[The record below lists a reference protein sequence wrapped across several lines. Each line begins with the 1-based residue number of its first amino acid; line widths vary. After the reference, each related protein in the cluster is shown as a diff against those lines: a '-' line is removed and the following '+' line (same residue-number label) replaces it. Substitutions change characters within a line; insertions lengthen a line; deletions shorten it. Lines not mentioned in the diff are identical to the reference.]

1 MVLPALHRASLSNRA
16 GTSSFGKFFTNLL
29 PVVSDLKILH
39 YPVVVC
45 PKLSITMS
53 KSTSEGEILTIK
65 QVADYLKVT
74 ERTIYRL
81 AAAKQIPAFKVGGSW
96 RFSRAD
102 IDSWIKQQ
110 SMEGLETSREQ
121 DGDATGQPN
130 NGERK

>member
-1 MVLPALHRASLSNRA
+1 
-16 GTSSFGKFFTNLL
+16 
-29 PVVSDLKILH
+29 
-39 YPVVVC
+39 
-45 PKLSITMS
+45 MS

-102 IDSWIKQQ
+102 IDSWIKRQ

-121 DGDATGQPN
+121 DGDATRQPN
-130 NGERK
+130 IGERK

>member
-1 MVLPALHRASLSNRA
+1 MAKP
-16 GTSSFGKFFTNLL
+16 K
-29 PVVSDLKILH
+29 SD
-39 YPVVVC
+39 
-45 PKLSITMS
+45 
-53 KSTSEGEILTIK
+53 ILTITE
-65 QVADYLKVT
+65 VAEYLKVA
-74 ERTIYRL
+74 ERTLYRL
-81 AAAKQIPAFKVGGSW
+81 AAAKKIPAFKVGGSW

>member
-1 MVLPALHRASLSNRA
+1 
-16 GTSSFGKFFTNLL
+16 
-29 PVVSDLKILH
+29 
-39 YPVVVC
+39 
-45 PKLSITMS
+45 MS
-53 KSTSEGEILTIK
+53 KNASEGETLPAM

-74 ERTIYRL
+74 GRTIYSL
-81 AAAKQIPAFKVGGSW
+81 AAANQIPTFKVGRSW

>member
-1 MVLPALHRASLSNRA
+1 MSGFTKVAIIMPTTESN
-16 GTSSFGKFFTNLL
+16 
-29 PVVSDLKILH
+29 
-39 YPVVVC
+39 
-45 PKLSITMS
+45 
-53 KSTSEGEILTIK
+53 GEILTIK

-96 RFSRAD
+96 RFSWAD
-102 IDSWIKQQ
+102 LDSWIKQQ
-110 SMEGLETSREQ
+110 SLQGPEISHEQ